1 MNLKIATSKMK
12 ILHSTGIESYLIFV
26 IAGLSLL
33 QYRCYSLSIQ
43 HASSPSSPTVNIS
56 GRNNGTGD
64 DDNQIHNLSTSVS
77 RRKALFSSTMT
88 IVSQCLVGGAVYA
101 ADPNDYPTS
110 SGRRR
115 CKSITDPSRTIVTCI
130 GDIMSNNS
138 DERLTRV
145 AATENGVS
153 TSSVKSPSR
162 FSPPWTYLSQTGDAS
177 KAWQSLQS
185 AVLQV
190 DSNCQIV
197 ELTANYLHATVP
209 TSSPPGIDGID
220 DLEFLIRPEDN
231 VVLYRSASRTSVF
244 IYPLTQPVSDN
255 NSNLKRLQKI
265 RETLGWEELGYRQQ
279 GSQRI

>member
-1 MNLKIATSKMK
+1 MK
-12 ILHSTGIESYLIFV
+12 NLHSTGIESYLVFV
-26 IAGLSLL
+26 IASLSLL
-33 QYRCYSLSIQ
+33 QYRCCSLHIQ
-43 HASSPSSPTVNIS
+43 HTSLPSSSTVNIP
-56 GRNNGTGD
+56 GRNDGMGD
-64 DDNQIHNLSTSVS
+64 DDNQIHNLSMSVS
-77 RRKALFSSTMT
+77 RRKALFSFTMT
-88 IVSQCLVGGAVYA
+88 IVSQCFVAGAVYA
-101 ADPNDYPTS
+101 TDSNDNPTS
-110 SGRRR
+110 SGRRK
-115 CKSITDPSRTIVTCI
+115 CNTITDPSRTIVTCI

-145 AATENGVS
+145 AATENGIS

-162 FSPPWTYLSQTGDAS
+162 FSPPWTYLTQTGDAS
-177 KAWQSLQS
+177 KAWKSLQS

-190 DSNCQIV
+190 DSSCQIV
-197 ELTANYLHATVP
+197 ELTGNYLHATVP
-209 TSSPPGIDGID
+209 SSSPPGIDGID

-244 IYPLTQPVSDN
+244 IYPLTQPVSDS